1 MVNITKKKLIK
12 FCKKHQLYVL
22 IVVILIV
29 IGIKGLILRLNYKEN
44 FNNIT
49 LDNVEDNLYIKL
61 HELVFNENHI
71 YENDIKLFNKYAQ
84 LDKWE
89 KVKILDA
96 GTGFGRHYKYLPS
109 NIDKIGVDK
118 EKLYLDRAEI
128 RNPGGNF
135 VLGRLE
141 NYELFDFEKFTHIL
155 CTMDTIY
162 NNRPNNEMNDIL
174 GNFKFWLK
182 KDGIL
187 AIHIF
192 DNDELDPSPRDFS
205 ISYLDEKKNKHAL
218 TYFEKFTHDATFENI
233 SENVYNYIEKYI
245 VKSGNAI
252 TKSRKLYII
261 PKNDLIQKI
270 VDNGFML
277 YNKVNIDGITDYS
290 FYFFKKL

>member
-12 FCKKHQLYVL
+12 FCKTHQLYIL
-22 IVVILIV
+22 IVVIIIV
-29 IGIKGLILRLNYKEN
+29 MSIKGLILRLNYKEN

-109 NIDKIGVDK
+109 NVDKIGVDK

-128 RNPGGNF
+128 RNPAGNF

-162 NNRPNNEMNDIL
+162 NNRPENEMNDIL

-192 DNDELDPSPRDFS
+192 NNSELDPSPRDFS

-218 TYFEKFTHDATFENI
+218 TYFEKFTHDATFENLNK
-233 SENVYNYIEKYI
+233 NVYNYIEKYI

-252 TKSRKLYII
+252 TKSRTLYII
-261 PKNDLIQKI
+261 PKNELIQKI
-270 VDNGFML
+270 LDNGFML
-277 YNKVNIDGITDYS
+277 YNKVNIDGIRDYS
-290 FYFFKKL
+290 FYFFKKI